1 VLEELPQDDMEFS
14 NQSVKNAIEKFVRA
28 VKDMDEK
35 ILVPHR
41 LMDLKMGDDSD
52 TVEET
57 KTSWKY
63 PVSANNGK
71 RRKSILKDMATTDLY
86 NIYTMLNSLKNE
98 LLWGQN
104 KAPEDD
110 DDRQKYQNPANGSV
124 ITSDPSPAVKG
135 HCRFPSTLSMIST
148 NSTAST
154 SASDSET
161 GNDDDSRTQSEDN
174 NGQDVDRSV
183 QVAEHFRR
191 HLHGLHYS
199 LLQMTEAAVYVTQ
212 RYENDVGS
220 TV

>member
-1 VLEELPQDDMEFS
+1 MEFS
-14 NQSVKNAIEKFVRA
+14 NQSVKNGIEKFVRA

-41 LMDLKMGDDSD
+41 LMDLKMGDDGD

-57 KTSWKY
+57 RTAWKY
-63 PVSANNGK
+63 QVSGNNGK
-71 RRKSILKDMATTDLY
+71 HRKSILKDMATTDLY
-86 NIYTMLNSLKNE
+86 DIYTMLNSLKNE

-110 DDRQKYQNPANGSV
+110 DDRQKYQNTANGSV
-124 ITSDPSPAVKG
+124 TSNSDPSPAVKG
-135 HCRFPSTLSMIST
+135 HCRFPSTLSMST

-183 QVAEHFRR
+183 QVAENFLR

-199 LLQMTEAAVYVTQ
+199 LLQMTEAAFYVTQ
-212 RYENDVGS
+212 RYENDVGN